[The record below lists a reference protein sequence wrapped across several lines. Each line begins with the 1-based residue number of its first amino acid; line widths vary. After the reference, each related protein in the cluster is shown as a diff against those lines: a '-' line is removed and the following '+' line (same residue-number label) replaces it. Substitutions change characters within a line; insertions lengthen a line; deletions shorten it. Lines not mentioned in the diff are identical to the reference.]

1 VSTVR
6 HCEGLQTRLD
16 GLAARVCAETKLP
29 GIVLGV
35 SIDGRRRTAF
45 AGTRVAGRQL
55 PITASSRFE
64 LGCAAKLSHA
74 MLAHRLARN
83 GDLDLD
89 AELGKYLPEI
99 RKSAHARVR
108 VAHLL
113 SHTSGYRG
121 TNILDEQTRSLDW
134 HRLVSYLHR
143 APRLFEPGTVFS
155 YEHTESVL
163 LGEILDRVRGR
174 SARSSPPAP
183 ERDESAHAGRHRFD
197 TRTGEF
203 VVIEK
208 AESISAFWQAAF
220 AERAVSINELL
231 ALGET
236 ALEMSE
242 LRRTVVRLPPTIGGP
257 LRELLPVGFGLGSA
271 ELRGGFRGN
280 TGISAGQ
287 CLGLRFDSKRRLC
300 VAVALNAIVPY
311 LRDFVLT
318 ALCRELTGLSEPQQA
333 EPLGVGLDELDGFYI
348 GPGSATVRVRT
359 IEGRIVVTLGR
370 EDRPERLEVELAVDD
385 DGRAVLQSPLPHL
398 SLGFFRRPPN
408 DGVALML
415 GLCAYA
421 KRA

>member
-1 VSTVR
+1 MDF
-6 HCEGLQTRLD
+6 HCEGLQRRLD
-16 GLAARVCAETKLP
+16 ELATRVCAETKLP

-35 SIDGRRRTAF
+35 SIDDRRLTAF
-45 AGTRVAGRQL
+45 AGTRVAAQPL
-55 PITASSRFE
+55 PIAASSRFE

-89 AELGKYLPEI
+89 AQLGKYLPEL
-99 RKSAHARVR
+99 RKSAHASVR

-134 HRLVSYLHR
+134 NRLVSYLHR

-163 LGEILDRVRGR
+163 LGEVLDRVRGR
-174 SARSSPPAP
+174 AARPPAL

-197 TRTGEF
+197 ARTGEF
-203 VVIEK
+203 VTLEK
-208 AESISAFWQAAF
+208 GEAISPFWRAAF
-220 AERAVSINELL
+220 AERAVTINELL

-236 ALEMSE
+236 ALGMSE
-242 LRRTVVRLPPTIGGP
+242 LQRTVVRLPPTVGGP
-257 LRELLPVGFGLGSA
+257 LRELLPIGFGLGSA

-287 CLGLRFDSKRRLC
+287 CVGLRFHSKRKLC

-318 ALCRELTGLSEPQQA
+318 AICREVTGLAEPQEA

-348 GPGSATVRVRT
+348 GPGSATVNVRT
-359 IEGRIVVTLGR
+359 IKGRIVVTLGR
-370 EDRPERLEVELAVDD
+370 EDRPEQLEVQLAVDD
-385 DGRAVLQSPLPHL
+385 DGRPVLQSPLPHL
-398 SLGFFRRPPN
+398 SLGFFRRPRN
-408 DGVALML
+408 NSVGLML

-421 KRA
+421 KQR